1 MSWVIKWMLNLTD
14 EEYAKMTIDE
24 IGNPI
29 EETSMNLTVAG
40 PTTMRPVLNAE
51 NMSMIQTALA
61 AIGNTLVDATH
72 LAREFNDLKEEVRQL
87 REETQRANH
96 FREIAD
102 NA

>member
-1 MSWVIKWMLNLTD
+1 MTDRWRNPETMLY
-14 EEYAKMTIDE
+14 EECEPMTIDE
-24 IGNPI
+24 IGNQI
-29 EETSMNLTVAG
+29 EGTSMNLILSEPV
-40 PTTMRPVLNAE
+40 RPVLNAE

-102 NA
+102 QA